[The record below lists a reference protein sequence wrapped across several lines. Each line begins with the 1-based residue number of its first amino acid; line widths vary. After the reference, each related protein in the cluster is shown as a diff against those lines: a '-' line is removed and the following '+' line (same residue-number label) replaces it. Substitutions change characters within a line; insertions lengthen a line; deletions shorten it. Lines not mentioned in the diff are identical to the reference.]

1 MAANEK
7 NRRRRSPPY
16 KVQARSPLKIGSKIF
31 YARVFDLT
39 TRVMTKHA
47 LIYRRPSKWPIATA
61 LAAAVLI
68 HLSAVAIAFRQDST
82 AMPPAATEFPQI
94 GVEIADDPP
103 PTPPDPDI
111 SVPTPPPFPT
121 ADFVETEQ
129 KPAVIARRTPAPI
142 RPSGQ
147 TRLAAVGN
155 AKTFALSA
163 PRPDYPYEARSR
175 RITGSGVAVISVDP
189 NSGLAVDAMMEQSIG
204 NPILDNST
212 VSAFRRWRF
221 KPGTPAR
228 VRIPI
233 TFILTGAQY

>member
-1 MAANEK
+1 
-7 NRRRRSPPY
+7 
-16 KVQARSPLKIGSKIF
+16 
-31 YARVFDLT
+31 
-39 TRVMTKHA
+39 MTNNA

-61 LAAAVLI
+61 LATAVLI
-68 HLSAVAIAFRQDST
+68 HLSAVAIAFHHESPATQPALTDST
-82 AMPPAATEFPQI
+82 TI
-94 GVEIADDPP
+94 GFDLADDP

-111 SVPTPPPFPT
+111 SVPPPLSVPT
-121 ADFVETEQ
+121 SDFIEPQETSR
-129 KPAVIARRTPAPI
+129 VIRTQRTPAPI

-155 AKTFALSA
+155 AKAFVLSA
-163 PRPDYPYEARSR
+163 PRPEYPYEVRSR
-175 RITGSGVAVISVDP
+175 HITGSGVAVISVDP

-204 NPILDNST
+204 NPILDNSA

>member
-1 MAANEK
+1 
-7 NRRRRSPPY
+7 
-16 KVQARSPLKIGSKIF
+16 
-31 YARVFDLT
+31 
-39 TRVMTKHA
+39 MTNMHS
-47 LIYRRPSKWPIATA
+47 YTEGHRKWPIATA

-68 HLSAVAIAFRQDST
+68 HLSAVAIAFHQESPATQPAAIDST
-82 AMPPAATEFPQI
+82 TI
-94 GVEIADDPP
+94 GVDLAADP
-103 PTPPDPDI
+103 PTPPPDLDI
-111 SVPTPPPFPT
+111 SVAPLVPMAAPDFIEPQKT
-121 ADFVETEQ
+121 ARLIKAQGSPV
-129 KPAVIARRTPAPI
+129 PI

-155 AKTFALSA
+155 AKAFVLSA

-175 RITGSGVAVISVDP
+175 HITGSGVAVITVDP

-233 TFILTGAQY
+233 TFMLTGAQY